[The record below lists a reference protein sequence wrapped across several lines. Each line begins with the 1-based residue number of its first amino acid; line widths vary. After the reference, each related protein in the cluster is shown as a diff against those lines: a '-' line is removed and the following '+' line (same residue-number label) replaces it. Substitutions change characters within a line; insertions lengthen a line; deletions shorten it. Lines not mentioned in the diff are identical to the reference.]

1 MQTAAASSSLTVAQP
16 LPAHRGVSA
25 TPQISFSVLSTPKP
39 VATPRP
45 HPSSAVPRPSSAV
58 PRSSSRPSSTAPS
71 LNLQSQPSVAVS
83 APTNTN
89 SDSLRGKKREREDGI
104 NGVPPPADSTYT
116 NGILNGNR
124 SQKMNAK
131 GFAGAR
137 PRPIKK
143 QRMVG
148 SDSAT
153 PVYKPSKIIPLTSFQ
168 DGQGQAR
175 DVSAPVQ
182 QPTPQG
188 A

>member
-1 MQTAAASSSLTVAQP
+1 
-16 LPAHRGVSA
+16 
-25 TPQISFSVLSTPKP
+25 
-39 VATPRP
+39 
-45 HPSSAVPRPSSAV
+45 
-58 PRSSSRPSSTAPS
+58 
-71 LNLQSQPSVAVS
+71 
-83 APTNTN
+83 
-89 SDSLRGKKREREDGI
+89 
-104 NGVPPPADSTYT
+104 
-116 NGILNGNR
+116 
-124 SQKMNAK
+124 MNAK